1 MIVSKQKAN
10 PNKDIA
16 RLAAEI
22 VSKWRKIVAAEQAQ
36 SKKKMPPG
44 SSPPKNS
51 ATSSPAPTNEPKGF
65 KGDKS
70 KRRWD
75 TEKVDIKR
83 TGIPSRDNCIGLLY
97 NGLAFMS
104 EENSTNLIIKAMEVE
119 QAAYDEFKGDN
130 ADYRAKLRSLFQNLK
145 NVSNRELGPRVM
157 SGEIPAKRFV
167 VMTHDELKSAHRQ
180 LEDKKLEEENMKK
193 AQVPM
198 AEKSISDALRCGRCG
213 QKKVSYSQAQTRSA
227 DEPMTTFCECTVC
240 GNRWKVCPFI
250 VLKHVYQLMILVLLS
265 FVPGA
270 IQQNFTSHVFLWM
283 DFGVGVKVNMQYG
296 LYFDD
301 ATVQRAISEGFALH
315 LLSATYGWRWRLVQ
329 SIRGAVC
336 SFMTDVQCPS

>member
-1 MIVSKQKAN
+1 MIVSKQKSN

-22 VSKWRKIVAAEQAQ
+22 VSKWKRIVAAEQAQ

-83 TGIPSRDNCIGLLY
+83 TGVPSRDNCIGLLY

-104 EENSTNLIIKAMEVE
+104 EENSTSLIIKAMEVE
-119 QAAYDEFKGDN
+119 QAAFDEFKGDN
-130 ADYRAKLRSLFQNLK
+130 AEYRAKLRSLFQNLK
-145 NVSNRELGPRVM
+145 NVSNRELGPRVL

-167 VMTHDELKSAHRQ
+167 VMTHDELKSSQRRE
-180 LEDKKLEEENMKK
+180 EDEKLEKDNLKK

-240 GNRWKVCPFI
+240 GNRWKVCP
-250 VLKHVYQLMILVLLS
+250 VALLLSMYNLTVLVLLS
-265 FVPGA
+265 CVSWQVSAKFHFSL
-270 IQQNFTSHVFLWM
+270 IFM
-283 DFGVGVKVNMQYG
+283 DGFWGLGFGWKCSIDCILMMQRFRRQSEGSICVCCLPYMTGFGVP
-296 LYFDD
+296 
-301 ATVQRAISEGFALH
+301 RS
-315 LLSATYGWRWRLVQ
+315 
-329 SIRGAVC
+329 
-336 SFMTDVQCPS
+336 P

>member
-44 SSPPKNS
+44 SSPPKTS
-51 ATSSPAPTNEPKGF
+51 ATSSPAPTTEPKGF

-70 KRRWD
+70 KRRWE
-75 TEKVDIKR
+75 TEKVDVKR
-83 TGIPSRDNCIGLLY
+83 TGVPSRDSCIGLLY

-104 EENSTNLIIKAMEVE
+104 EENSTNIIIKAMEVE
-119 QAAYDEFKGDN
+119 KAAFEKFNGDTTE
-130 ADYRAKLRSLFQNLK
+130 YRAKLRSLFQNLK
-145 NVSNRELGPRVM
+145 NVSNRDLGPRVM
-157 SGEIPAKRFV
+157 SGEIPAQRFV
-167 VMTHDELKSAHRQ
+167 VMTHDELKSAQRRKEDEE
-180 LEDKKLEEENMKK
+180 LEKDNLKK

-240 GNRWKVCPFI
+240 GNRWKVCPFTI
-250 VLKHVYQLMILVLLS
+250 PWPVCSLTILVLLS
-265 FVPGA
+265 C
-270 IQQNFTSHVFLWM
+270 VFQGSSAKFRFSRIFM
-283 DFGVGVKVNMQYG
+283 DGFGV
-296 LYFDD
+296 
-301 ATVQRAISEGFALH
+301 
-315 LLSATYGWRWRLVQ
+315 
-329 SIRGAVC
+329 
-336 SFMTDVQCPS
+336 